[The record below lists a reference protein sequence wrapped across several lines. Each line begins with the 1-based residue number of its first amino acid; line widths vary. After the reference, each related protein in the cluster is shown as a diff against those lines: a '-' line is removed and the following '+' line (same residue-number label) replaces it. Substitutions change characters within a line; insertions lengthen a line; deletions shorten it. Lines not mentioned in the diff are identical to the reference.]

1 MNIYVGFLPENFN
14 DSQLRDKFSE
24 FGRVSSAKVIMDR
37 DTGLSKGFG
46 FVEMP
51 NENEGQSALEG
62 LRNWTKE
69 DGRTV
74 RVNVAKER
82 EQRSFSGSRRY

>member
-1 MNIYVGFLPENFN
+1 MNIYVGFLPENYN
-14 DSQLRDKFSE
+14 DNDLRSKFSE
-24 FGRVSSAKVIMDR
+24 FGKVNSAKVIMDR
-37 DTGLSKGFG
+37 DTGLSKCFG

-51 NENEGQSALEG
+51 NENEGQLALDA

-74 RVNVAKER
+74 KVNVAKER
-82 EQRSFSGSRRY
+82 EQRQFSRRY